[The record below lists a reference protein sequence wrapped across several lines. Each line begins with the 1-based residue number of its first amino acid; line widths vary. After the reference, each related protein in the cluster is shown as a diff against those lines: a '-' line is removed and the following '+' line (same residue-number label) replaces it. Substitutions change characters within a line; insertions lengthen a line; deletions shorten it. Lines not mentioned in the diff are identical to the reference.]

1 MGRKKKD
8 RSNKILLAFEATKPL
23 KVRLEEEAARRD
35 MSVSAVIREKL
46 EKSYE
51 DR

>member
-23 KVRLEEEAARRD
+23 KERLEAEAEARD

>member
-8 RSNKILLAFEATKPL
+8 RSNKILLAFEATRPL
-23 KVRLEEEAARRD
+23 KVRLEEEAERRD